1 MKKLLLITGI
11 MLAGAAVMAKVTI
24 VSGHVIYPE
33 KVAAYRLAFY
43 LEKMLGEKVEVV
55 KEAKGPAIYVGKTV
69 DTAKMLGLPNFVNLK
84 YEEIF
89 IKSTKDGNLVI
100 AGAGSRGT
108 LYAMYTYLEDFLG
121 FRFWSMN
128 EFDVPPKENF
138 TMANINHR
146 YNPVFL
152 RRCIYQFP
160 LPHLPGQWK
169 SGNPE
174 FAAICRMNSGL
185 TQTHTKFGGGDY
197 KAGFVHTLR
206 RIMPPGKYFKT
217 NPEYFS
223 LINGRREHNNAQLC
237 FSNKEMRKA
246 FAAAAKEYYKRE
258 KGNYAISISH
268 NDNGGWCECAPCKE
282 LLKREKGRM
291 SGVMLDF
298 VNEVAA
304 ELQKTHPRIN
314 VETLAYGATL
324 EPPLVT
330 KPAKNV
336 FVRFCDMSG
345 NPGYPIT
352 HEVNRASYE
361 RFMKWSEM
369 SNVMGVWCY
378 FTNAQ
383 NQLIPQPTMDTYE
396 ANLKFYRDHKVN
408 DVFVEG
414 NPTAM
419 GLGHLNNLQVYVLR
433 KMMWDPNLK
442 YDDLIKDFTDG
453 YYGKKAAPF
462 VRQYI
467 KQLHAPLYK
476 KIKGHQLIERLA
488 KGYHIKR
495 QLLNTESYKKAVAD
509 PNADIYNPIEIY
521 MNHALA
527 FMSRQN
533 MIECVKLLDKAI
545 AVAENQKF
553 KDRLFDAAFN
563 IRVALLTDNEIA
575 DNPAK
580 YGFTAEQL
588 KKMAQETLS
597 AAIKSGEKRYGLK
610 NSGFSVVENQISRN
624 HNLVNKKIPD
634 FLKNIPPRDINF
646 FNYKDWSVMIPK
658 MITVIDD
665 KEAISGKALRYKNVG
680 PTWALQCRNVAAEL
694 PPGKYNFYLRI
705 RLIPKKGVKNIRKGI
720 FFNAAFYLRLKTH
733 NYSNSMLRAQA
744 EKFADG
750 KYHWVP
756 AGTSIVNTD
765 SVSYFFCDPTNHPD
779 VEAIV
784 VDQLIAQKIKD

>member
-1 MKKLLLITGI
+1 
-11 MLAGAAVMAKVTI
+11 
-24 VSGHVIYPE
+24 
-33 KVAAYRLAFY
+33 
-43 LEKMLGEKVEVV
+43 
-55 KEAKGPAIYVGKTV
+55 
-69 DTAKMLGLPNFVNLK
+69 
-84 YEEIF
+84 
-89 IKSTKDGNLVI
+89 
-100 AGAGSRGT
+100 
-108 LYAMYTYLEDFLG
+108 
-121 FRFWSMN
+121 
-128 EFDVPPKENF
+128 
-138 TMANINHR
+138 
-146 YNPVFL
+146 
-152 RRCIYQFP
+152 
-160 LPHLPGQWK
+160 
-169 SGNPE
+169 
-174 FAAICRMNSGL
+174 
-185 TQTHTKFGGGDY
+185 
-197 KAGFVHTLR
+197 
-206 RIMPPGKYFKT
+206 
-217 NPEYFS
+217 
-223 LINGRREHNNAQLC
+223 
-237 FSNKEMRKA
+237 
-246 FAAAAKEYYKRE
+246 
-258 KGNYAISISH
+258 
-268 NDNGGWCECAPCKE
+268 
-282 LLKREKGRM
+282 
-291 SGVMLDF
+291 
-298 VNEVAA
+298 
-304 ELQKTHPRIN
+304 
-314 VETLAYGATL
+314 
-324 EPPLVT
+324 
-330 KPAKNV
+330 
-336 FVRFCDMSG
+336 
-345 NPGYPIT
+345 
-352 HEVNRASYE
+352 
-361 RFMKWSEM
+361 
-369 SNVMGVWCY
+369 
-378 FTNAQ
+378 
-383 NQLIPQPTMDTYE
+383 
-396 ANLKFYRDHKVN
+396 
-408 DVFVEG
+408 
-414 NPTAM
+414 
-419 GLGHLNNLQVYVLR
+419 
-433 KMMWDPNLK
+433 
-442 YDDLIKDFTDG
+442 
-453 YYGKKAAPF
+453 
-462 VRQYI
+462 
-467 KQLHAPLYK
+467 
-476 KIKGHQLIERLA
+476 
-488 KGYHIKR
+488 
-495 QLLNTESYKKAVAD
+495 
-509 PNADIYNPIEIY
+509 

-597 AAIKSGEKRYGLK
+597 AAVKSGEKRYGLK

-705 RLIPKKGVKNIRKGI
+705 RLIPKKGIKNIRKGI

>member
-1 MKKLLLITGI
+1 MKKLLLIAGI
-11 MLAGAAVMAKVTI
+11 MLAGVAVMAKVTI

-33 KVAAYRLAFY
+33 KVAAQRLKFY
-43 LEKMLGEKVEVV
+43 LEKMLGEEMEIV

-128 EFDVPPKENF
+128 EFDVPPKEKF
-138 TMANINHR
+138 TMANINYR

-152 RRCIYQFP
+152 RRAIYQFP

-169 SGNPE
+169 SGHPE
-174 FAAICRMNSGL
+174 FASICRMNSGL
-185 TQTHTKFGGGDY
+185 TATNSKFGGGDY

-223 LINGRREHNNAQLC
+223 LLNGKREHNNAQLC

-246 FAAAAKEYYKRE
+246 FVAAAKEYYVRE

-268 NDNGGWCECAPCKE
+268 NDNGGWCECAPCKA
-282 LLKREKGRM
+282 LLEREKGRM

-304 ELQKTHPRIN
+304 ELQKTYPRIN

-345 NPGYPIT
+345 DPGYPIT

-476 KIKGHQLIERLA
+476 KIKGYQLIERLA

-495 QLLNTESYKKAVAD
+495 QLLGTECYEKAVAD
-509 PNADIYNPIEIY
+509 PNADIYTPVEIY

-597 AAIKSGEKRYGLK
+597 AAVKSGEKRYGLK

-646 FNYKDWSVMIPK
+646 FNYKDWSIMHPK

-665 KEAISGKALRYKNVG
+665 KDAISGKALRYKNVG

-733 NYSNSMLRAQA
+733 NYSNSMLRARA